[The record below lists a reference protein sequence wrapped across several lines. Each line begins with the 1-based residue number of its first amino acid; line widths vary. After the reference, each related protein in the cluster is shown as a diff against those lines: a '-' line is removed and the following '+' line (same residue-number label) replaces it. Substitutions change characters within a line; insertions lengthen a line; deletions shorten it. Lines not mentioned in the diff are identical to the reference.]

1 MVIEFDYRD
10 DVCILRPKGRFA
22 TGLDAAYLRSKTEEV
37 RNCGCRKL
45 LADFRDV
52 PYIDST
58 GIGFMVGVYTTVTN
72 TLGGRFVIVGPH
84 ARVREVLDL
93 TRLSSVM
100 PIVADEAAGLEYLH
114 AGKPAAQSAEQK

>member
-1 MVIEFDYRD
+1 MLIELDYRD
-10 DVCILRPKGRFA
+10 DVCILRPKGRFV

-37 RNCGCRKL
+37 RSSGCRKV

-58 GIGFMVGVYTTVTN
+58 GIGFVVGVYTTVTN

-100 PIVADEAAGLEYLH
+100 PIVADETAGLEFLH
-114 AGKPAAQSAEQK
+114 AGAPTAQSAEQK

>member
-1 MVIEFDYRD
+1 MIIEFDYRD
-10 DVCILRPKGRFA
+10 DVCILRPKGRFV

-58 GIGFMVGVYTTVTN
+58 GIGFMVGVYTTITN
-72 TLGGRFVIVGPH
+72 TLGGRFVIVG
-84 ARVREVLDL
+84 AQTRVREVLDL

-100 PIVADEAAGLEYLH
+100 TMVADEAAGLEYLH
-114 AGKPAAQSAEQK
+114 AGAPAAQSAEQK

>member
-1 MVIEFDYRD
+1 MLIEFEYRD
-10 DVCILRPKGRFA
+10 DVCILRPKGRFV

-37 RNCGCRKL
+37 RSCGCRKV

-100 PIVADEAAGLEYLH
+100 RIVADEAAGLEFLH
-114 AGKPAAQSAEQK
+114 AVEPAARIAEQK

>member
-1 MVIEFDYRD
+1 MLIELDYRD
-10 DVCILRPKGRFA
+10 DVCILRPKGRFV

-37 RNCGCRKL
+37 RNSGCRKV

-84 ARVREVLDL
+84 PRVREVLDL

-100 PIVADEAAGLEYLH
+100 PIVADEAAGLEFLH
-114 AGKPAAQSAEQK
+114 AGAPAAQSAEQK

>member
-1 MVIEFDYRD
+1 MLIELDYRD
-10 DVCILRPKGRFA
+10 DVCILRPKGRFV

-37 RNCGCRKL
+37 RNSGCRKV

-84 ARVREVLDL
+84 PRVREVLDL

-100 PIVADEAAGLEYLH
+100 PIVADEAAGLEFLH
-114 AGKPAAQSAEQK
+114 AVEPAAQTAEQK